1 MEEKNYVCKLFISK
15 HSHLYVGQHQLLLF
29 SKSVD
34 AYWYIKYIFF
44 LSLFVIRNFRG
55 TCSYNEIRK
64 GYMAIESLETLVP
77 NLNLGDRL

>member
-15 HSHLYVGQHQLLLF
+15 HSRLYVGQHQLLLLL
-29 SKSVD
+29 KSVD
-34 AYWYIKYIFF
+34 AYWYIKLFF
-44 LSLFVIRNFRG
+44 LSLFVIRNVRG

-64 GYMAIESLETLVP
+64 GYMAIESLGTLVL